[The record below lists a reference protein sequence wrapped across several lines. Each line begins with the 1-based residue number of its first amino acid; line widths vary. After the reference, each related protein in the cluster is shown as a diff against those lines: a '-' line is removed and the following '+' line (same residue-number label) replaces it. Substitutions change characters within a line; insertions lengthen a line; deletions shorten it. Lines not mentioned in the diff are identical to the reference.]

1 MGYCHLNIKDFVLN
15 MDAYSMLGVKK
26 KRSLIDR
33 SINKSINQSL
43 FPVSIY
49 FVDPTCGL
57 VEDVIRISIKS
68 SV

>member
-1 MGYCHLNIKDFVLN
+1 
-15 MDAYSMLGVKK
+15 MLGVKK